1 MELVEQI
8 KSIDGVRAVRVL
20 KSATAVVPASYMV
33 FTNFNRYQIPF
44 AFPIVKTVF
53 LFMLIILIC
62 HDFTTFIDDTL
73 AAELTVLRHSLL
85 FWILCCFRY
94 FSRKWHKIPAGE
106 FVR

>member
-62 HDFTTFIDDTL
+62 VTTSLFVFNRKKKETII
-73 AAELTVLRHSLL
+73 ELLRKNE
-85 FWILCCFRY
+85 I
-94 FSRKWHKIPAGE
+94 
-106 FVR
+106 

>member
-62 HDFTTFIDDTL
+62 VTT
-73 AAELTVLRHSLL
+73 SL
-85 FWILCCFRY
+85 FV
-94 FSRKWHKIPAGE
+94 FSRSKKETIIE
-106 FVR
+106 LLRKNEI